1 MAAEAYARKSQGRIF
16 PRDVLHGTFLRF
28 DRTQEGR
35 LDYNGTYSP
44 YRPPLLNCM
53 YYVHFSSLD
62 SSSFPNIA
70 L

>member
-35 LDYNGTYSP
+35 LDYNG
-44 YRPPLLNCM
+44 R
-53 YYVHFSSLD
+53 
-62 SSSFPNIA
+62 
-70 L
+70 